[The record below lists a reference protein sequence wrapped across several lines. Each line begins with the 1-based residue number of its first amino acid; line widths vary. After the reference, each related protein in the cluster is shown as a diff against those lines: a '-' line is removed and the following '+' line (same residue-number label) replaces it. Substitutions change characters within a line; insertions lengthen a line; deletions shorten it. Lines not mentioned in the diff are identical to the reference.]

1 MSQFEQA
8 YNQDSKQN
16 DQHLNRYAEQLEQ
29 LKQQGNLRQFTAN
42 TQQGSSIQLYD
53 RTNRQINSH
62 KMLNLSSNDYLGLA
76 SELSLREQFFDE
88 TPNDLRIM
96 SSSSSRLLTGNFP
109 EYEQFEANL
118 SQAFHGRSTLLF
130 NSGYHMNIGILPALS
145 DAKTLI
151 LADKLVHASMIDGI
165 RLSTAKHVRY
175 RHNDLNHLDQLL
187 HKYHVDE
194 KFDRIIVV
202 TESIFSMD
210 GDETDLAE
218 LVRIKQQF
226 SKVML
231 YVDEAHAIGV
241 RGEQGLGCAEQYGVM
256 DEIDL
261 LVGTFG
267 KALASVGGYLICH
280 AIIRDY
286 LINSMRPLIF
296 STAQP
301 PICMAWTN
309 FIFQKV
315 LGLNQQRQHLQIISQ
330 NLQQA
335 ISTKGFD
342 CPSTSHIVPIIMGES
357 QKTVEKAKALQEAGF
372 YIMPVRP
379 PTVPQY
385 GSRLRICLT
394 SQVNQTDLDQL
405 VTLL

>member
-1 MSQFEQA
+1 MIEIK
-8 YNQDSKQN
+8 NQ
-16 DQHLNRYAEQLEQ
+16 
-29 LKQQGNLRQFTAN
+29 
-42 TQQGSSIQLYD
+42 
-53 RTNRQINSH
+53 

-76 SELSLREQFFDE
+76 SDLSLREQFFDE
-88 TPNDLRIM
+88 TPNELRIM

-109 EYEQFEANL
+109 EYEQLENGL
-118 SQAFHGRSTLLF
+118 SQAFHGRAVLLF

-145 DAKTLI
+145 DSKTLI

-165 RLSTAKHVRY
+165 RLSTAKYVRY
-175 RHNDLNHLDQLL
+175 RHNDLQHLTQLL
-187 HKYHVDE
+187 QTYHADE
-194 KFDRIIVV
+194 AFDRIIVV

-210 GDETDLAE
+210 GDETNLAE
-218 LVRIKQQF
+218 LVRIKKQF
-226 SKVML
+226 AKVML

-241 RGEQGLGCAEQYGVM
+241 RGEQGLGCAEQYAVIE
-256 DEIDL
+256 DIDL

-280 AIIRDY
+280 PIIREY

-301 PICMAWTN
+301 PICMAWTH

-315 LGLNQQRQHLQIISQ
+315 LTLKNERQHLNNISQ
-330 NLQQA
+330 SLQQVVL
-335 ISTKGFD
+335 SKGFA
-342 CPSTSHIVPIIMGES
+342 CPSTSHIVPVIIGES
-357 QKTVEKAKALQEAGF
+357 QKTVEKAMQLQQAGF

-379 PTVPQY
+379 PTVPKHS
-385 GSRLRICLT
+385 SRLRISLT
-394 SQVNQTDLDQL
+394 TQVSQTDLDQL